1 MIQEWKGLEYSQKL
15 PCTLYHMATYFKSAI
30 HTLDFINPLPI
41 YTLFLE
47 RPPHLLIYCIICL
60 LIIIGFVRLLSE
72 CKRGCGM
79 LFFLLFIDVVLMSR
93 TAWCRSSVKICWI
106 NEYPKLNTIF
116 NNNTAIFQFWQSSKI
131 IADSSPLILMTPLSH
146 ALV

>member
-15 PCTLYHMATYFKSAI
+15 PCTLYHMATYFKSAT

-60 LIIIGFVRLLSE
+60 LIIIGFVRLLS
-72 CKRGCGM
+72 
-79 LFFLLFIDVVLMSR
+79 
-93 TAWCRSSVKICWI
+93 
-106 NEYPKLNTIF
+106 
-116 NNNTAIFQFWQSSKI
+116 
-131 IADSSPLILMTPLSH
+131 
-146 ALV
+146 